1 MAAMLKLR
9 QKSLD
14 LRTLPCTIDT
24 GKTKECE
31 FVRLHFLNKELC
43 QRAVR
48 ID

>member
-1 MAAMLKLR
+1 MAAMLERR

-14 LRTLPCTIDT
+14 LCTLPCTIDT
-24 GKTKECE
+24 GKTKEYE

-43 QRAVR
+43 QRVLR